1 MKKLFAI
8 WRILWADKFAL
19 FTFEDA
25 PDDPEWQTAPYF
37 RWRLSHDD
45 EYFIQLIKNVLLNIE
60 KNNNENKT
68 M

>member
-19 FTFEDA
+19 FTFENV
-25 PDDPEWQTAPYF
+25 PDDSEWQTSSYF

-45 EYFIQLIKNVLLNIE
+45 GYFLQLIKDVLLNIE
-60 KNNNENKT
+60 KEHK
-68 M
+68 

>member
-8 WRILWADKFAL
+8 WRILCADKFAL
-19 FTFEDA
+19 FTLEDI

-37 RWRLSHDD
+37 IWRLSHDD
-45 EYFIQLIKNVLLNIE
+45 EYFIQLIKHVLSNIE

>member
-1 MKKLFAI
+1 MNKLFAI
-8 WRILWADKFAL
+8 WRILWADKFAV
-19 FTFEDA
+19 FTFEEA

-45 EYFIQLIKNVLLNIE
+45 AHFILLIKNILFNIE
-60 KNNNENKT
+60 KDKNEDDT